1 MQKCKKNIYRIFFF
15 FLWPLFLTTTQDKTQ
30 RHTSSYPKHHQT
42 LIHSA
47 LYLQKWPMQ
56 NALLHQKPKKIN
68 KKFTIEKITKM
79 MHKYHSPA
87 MDLEYGVNT
96 SCHRCHQKQSQN
108 QSQHPHEMLLSV
120 FLCACVFVAWII
132 MMISLFC
139 TKRHCIQ
146 LLLQENEMQVLLPL
160 LHPLLLLMCLC
171 WTQRP
176 IRVSYALP
184 LFDSS
189 NRNAHTTIHTI
200 NDKKEKQRT
209 RTRTRTMWR
218 WWWQWLIYAH
228 IFHVLHCFPLCNYV

>member
-1 MQKCKKNIYRIFFF
+1 M
-15 FLWPLFLTTTQDKTQ
+15 
-30 RHTSSYPKHHQT
+30 
-42 LIHSA
+42 
-47 LYLQKWPMQ
+47 
-56 NALLHQKPKKIN
+56 
-68 KKFTIEKITKM
+68 E
-79 MHKYHSPA
+79 HKYITPA

-120 FLCACVFVAWII
+120 FVHVSLWHGSYNDAII
-132 MMISLFC
+132 VLC

-146 LLLQENEMQVLLPL
+146 LLLQENEIQVLLPL

-200 NDKKEKQRT
+200 NDKKGKIENENENEKQ
-209 RTRTRTMWR
+209 WR
-218 WWWQWLIYAH
+218 WWWQWLIYYAH